1 MKVYVSGKITGLD
14 QKEYLEK
21 FEAAQKYLELHGHKV
36 MNPASA
42 MFTCTAG
49 FGAEEYLHVCYAM
62 IDVCDVIYMLD
73 NWQSSQG
80 ARKELQYAS
89 DWRKRIVYQDDRTQE
104 LGFPVVYA

>member
-62 IDVCDVIYMLD
+62 IDVCDVIYICLTTGS
-73 NWQSSQG
+73 QVREQGKSSSTPQTG
-80 ARKELQYAS
+80 GS
-89 DWRKRIVYQDDRTQE
+89 
-104 LGFPVVYA
+104 G